1 MKITLVTAA
10 ANVLV
15 IGTVI
20 AGPETIVRERAK
32 ELSNQNN
39 VRQGV
44 APPTQP
50 QQPAPAPTTSPGTPA
65 PAAPQKSQ
73 AVLQFETDLG
83 AIKSNDSITPAIK
96 QKLATDILAIAEG
109 TKPAA
114 TAAAKLAEDLATAAS
129 VKPLDPK
136 YRSRL
141 GMELDAILNPA
152 KYPKSNPAGIFS
164 DIQATFQANGSDRKQ
179 AVAIS
184 EDVKGL
190 R

>member
-1 MKITLVTAA
+1 MKLAWLLAVV
-10 ANVLV
+10 ANVLALESAL
-15 IGTVI
+15 

-50 QQPAPAPTTSPGTPA
+50 SQPSPTPGNTAPAPPP
-65 PAAPQKSQ
+65 KSQ
-73 AVLQFETDLG
+73 AVLQFEADLG
-83 AIKSNDSITPAIK
+83 SIKANDPVTPVIK

-109 TKPAA
+109 TKPSPA
-114 TAAAKLAEDLATAAS
+114 AAAKLAEDLATAAS
-129 VKPLDPK
+129 AKPLKPE

-141 GMELDAILNPA
+141 GTELDAILNPA
-152 KYPKSNPAGIFS
+152 KYPKSNPSGIFS
-164 DIQATFQANGSDRKQ
+164 DIQATFQANGSERKQ

-184 EDVKGL
+184 DGVKGL

>member
-1 MKITLVTAA
+1 MKRALVMVA
-10 ANVLV
+10 ANVLF
-15 IGTVI
+15 IGSVF

-50 QQPAPAPTTSPGTPA
+50 AQPAPTSNPGTPA
-65 PAAPQKSQ
+65 PQAPPKSQ
-73 AVLQFETDLG
+73 AVLRFETDLA
-83 AIKSNDSITPAIK
+83 AIKANEPVTPALK
-96 QKLATDILAIAEG
+96 KKLADDILAIAEG
-109 TKPAA
+109 AKPSQ

-129 VKPLDPK
+129 AKPLDPK
-136 YRSRL
+136 YCSRL

-152 KYPKSNPAGIFS
+152 KYPKSNPSGIFS

-179 AVAIS
+179 AVLIAD
-184 EDVKGL
+184 DVKGL

>member
-1 MKITLVTAA
+1 MKISLVVGV

-15 IGTVI
+15 IGSVL

-44 APPTQP
+44 AAPTQAP
-50 QQPAPAPTTSPGTPA
+50 QAAPTTAPGTSQPQA
-65 PAAPQKSQ
+65 PPKSQ

-83 AIKSNDSITPAIK
+83 AIKANDPVTPAIK
-96 QKLATDILAIAEG
+96 QKLAADIVAIAEG
-109 TKPAA
+109 TKPSP

-129 VKPLDPK
+129 AKPLDPK
-136 YRSRL
+136 YRSKL

-152 KYPKSNPAGIFS
+152 KYPKANPSGIFS
-164 DIQATFQANGSDRKQ
+164 DVQATFQVNGSDRKQ
-179 AVAIS
+179 ALAIAD
-184 EDVKGL
+184 DVKGL

>member
-1 MKITLVTAA
+1 MKLALVVAV
-10 ANVLV
+10 ANVLA
-15 IGTVI
+15 IGSVL

-44 APPTQP
+44 APPTQA
-50 QQPAPAPTTSPGTPA
+50 QPTPTTTPGTPA
-65 PAAPQKSQ
+65 PAIPPKSQ

-83 AIKSNDSITPAIK
+83 SIKANDPVTAAIK
-96 QKLATDILAIAEG
+96 QKLTADIMAIAEG
-109 TKPAA
+109 TKPSA

-129 VKPLDPK
+129 AKPLDPK

-141 GMELDAILNPA
+141 GTELDAILNPT
-152 KYPKSNPAGIFS
+152 KYPKSNPSGIYS
-164 DIQATFQANGSDRKQ
+164 DIQATFQTNGLERKQ

-184 EDVKGL
+184 EDVKAL
-190 R
+190 K

>member
-1 MKITLVTAA
+1 MKLALVILA
-10 ANVLV
+10 ANVLLSESV
-15 IGTVI
+15 F

-44 APPTQP
+44 APPTQAP
-50 QQPAPAPTTSPGTPA
+50 HPAPANAPGTPA
-65 PAAPQKSQ
+65 PAAPPKSQ
-73 AVLQFETDLG
+73 AVLKFETDLG
-83 AIKSNDSITPAIK
+83 SIKANDAVSPIIK
-96 QKLATDILAIAEG
+96 QKLADDILAIAET

-114 TAAAKLAEDLATAAS
+114 AAAAKLAEDLATAAS
-129 VKPLDPK
+129 AKPLDPK

-141 GMELDAILNPA
+141 GTELDAILNPT
-152 KYPKSNPAGIFS
+152 KYPKSNPSGIFS
-164 DIQATFQANGSDRKQ
+164 DIQATFQANGADRKL

>member
-1 MKITLVTAA
+1 MKSAMVMAA

-15 IGTVI
+15 IGSVF

-44 APPTQP
+44 APPTQSA
-50 QQPAPAPTTSPGTPA
+50 QPASTATPGTPA
-65 PAAPQKSQ
+65 PQAPPKSQ
-73 AVLQFETDLG
+73 AVLQFEADLG
-83 AIKSNDSITPAIK
+83 AIKANDPVTPAVK
-96 QKLATDILAIAEG
+96 QKLANDIIAIAEVA
-109 TKPAA
+109 KPSQP
-114 TAAAKLAEDLATAAS
+114 AAAKLAEDLAKAAS
-129 VKPLDPK
+129 AKPLDPK

-152 KYPKSNPAGIFS
+152 KYPKSNPSGIYS
-164 DIQATFQANGSDRKQ
+164 DIQATFQANNPDRKV
-179 AVAIS
+179 AVAIAD
-184 EDVKGL
+184 DVKGL

>member
-1 MKITLVTAA
+1 MKIAWLLAV
-10 ANVLV
+10 ANVLALESV
-15 IGTVI
+15 L

-50 QQPAPAPTTSPGTPA
+50 SQPAATATPGSTAPAPPPKSP
-65 PAAPQKSQ
+65 
-73 AVLQFETDLG
+73 AVLQFEADLG
-83 AIKSNDSITPAIK
+83 SIKPNDPVTPVIK

-109 TKPAA
+109 TKPSA

-129 VKPLDPK
+129 AKPLKPD

-152 KYPKSNPAGIFS
+152 KYPKSNPSGIFS
-164 DIQATFQANGSDRKQ
+164 DIQATFQANGSERKY

-184 EDVKGL
+184 DDVKGL
-190 R
+190 KQ

>member
-1 MKITLVTAA
+1 MKNAMVIAA
-10 ANVLV
+10 ANALL
-15 IGTVI
+15 IGSVF

-50 QQPAPAPTTSPGTPA
+50 AQPAPTATPGTPA
-65 PAAPQKSQ
+65 PQAPPKSQ
-73 AVLQFETDLG
+73 AVLRFETDLG
-83 AIKSNDSITPAIK
+83 AIKANDPVTPAIK
-96 QKLATDILAIAEG
+96 QKLTDDILAIAEG
-109 TKPAA
+109 TKLSQA
-114 TAAAKLAEDLATAAS
+114 AAAKLAEDLATAAS
-129 VKPLDPK
+129 AKPLEAK

-152 KYPKSNPAGIFS
+152 KYPKSNPSGIIS
-164 DIQATFQANGSDRKQ
+164 DIQATFQANNPDRKH
-179 AVAIS
+179 AVAIAD
-184 EDVKGL
+184 DVKNL

>member
-1 MKITLVTAA
+1 MKIALVVGV

-15 IGTVI
+15 IGSVI

-44 APPTQP
+44 APPTQAP
-50 QQPAPAPTTSPGTPA
+50 QAAPTTTPGTPPPQA
-65 PAAPQKSQ
+65 PPKSQ
-73 AVLQFETDLG
+73 AVSQFETDLG
-83 AIKSNDSITPAIK
+83 AIKANDPLTPAIK
-96 QKLATDILAIAEG
+96 KKLADDIQAIAQG
-109 TKPAA
+109 TKPSP

-129 VKPLDPK
+129 AKPLDPK
-136 YRSRL
+136 YRSKF

-152 KYPKSNPAGIFS
+152 KYPKANPSGIFS
-164 DIQATFQANGSDRKQ
+164 DIQATFQVNGSDRKQ
-179 AVAIS
+179 ALAIAD
-184 EDVKGL
+184 DVKAL

>member
-1 MKITLVTAA
+1 MKSALVMAA

-15 IGTVI
+15 IGSVF

-32 ELSNQNN
+32 ELNNQNN

-50 QQPAPAPTTSPGTPA
+50 PQPAPTTTPGTPA
-65 PAAPQKSQ
+65 PQAPPKSQ

-83 AIKSNDSITPAIK
+83 AIKANDPVTPAIK
-96 QKLATDILAIAEG
+96 QKLAADIIAIAEG
-109 TKPAA
+109 TKPSP

-129 VKPLDPK
+129 AKPLDPK
-136 YRSRL
+136 YRSKL

-152 KYPKSNPAGIFS
+152 KYPKANPSGIFS
-164 DIQATFQANGSDRKQ
+164 DIQATFQVNGSDRKQ
-179 AVAIS
+179 AVAIAD
-184 EDVKGL
+184 DVKGL

>member
-1 MKITLVTAA
+1 MKIALATAV

-15 IGTVI
+15 IGSVI

-44 APPTQP
+44 TPPTQAP
-50 QQPAPAPTTSPGTPA
+50 QPTPTTTPA
-65 PAAPQKSQ
+65 TPAQSAPPKSQ
-73 AVLQFETDLG
+73 AVLQFEADLG
-83 AIKSNDSITPAIK
+83 AIKANDPITPAIK
-96 QKLATDILAIAEG
+96 QKLAADILAIAEG
-109 TKPAA
+109 AKPAA
-114 TAAAKLAEDLATAAS
+114 PAAAKLAEDLATAAS
-129 VKPLDPK
+129 AKPLDPK

-141 GMELDAILNPA
+141 AMELDAILNPA
-152 KYPKSNPAGIFS
+152 KYPKSNPTGIFS

-190 R
+190 H

>member
-1 MKITLVTAA
+1 MKFAWVLAA
-10 ANVLV
+10 ANVLA
-15 IGTVI
+15 IGNVI

-44 APPTQP
+44 APPTQS
-50 QQPAPAPTTSPGTPA
+50 QPTPTTAPGTPPAQA
-65 PAAPQKSQ
+65 PPKSQ
-73 AVLQFETDLG
+73 AVLQFEADLG
-83 AIKSNDSITPAIK
+83 SIKANDPVTPAMK
-96 QKLATDILAIAEG
+96 QKLAADILAIAEG
-109 TKPAA
+109 TKPSP
-114 TAAAKLAEDLATAAS
+114 TSAAKLAEDLAMAAS
-129 VKPLDPK
+129 AKPLDAK

-141 GMELDAILNPA
+141 GTELDAILNPA
-152 KYPKSNPAGIFS
+152 KYPKSNPSGIVS
-164 DIQATFQANGSDRKQ
+164 DIQATFQTNGSDRKQ

>member
-1 MKITLVTAA
+1 MKIAWLLAV
-10 ANVLV
+10 ANVLALESV
-15 IGTVI
+15 L

-44 APPTQP
+44 APPTQAP
-50 QQPAPAPTTSPGTPA
+50 QPAATATPGSTVPAPPP
-65 PAAPQKSQ
+65 KSQ
-73 AVLQFETDLG
+73 AVLHFEADLG
-83 AIKSNDSITPAIK
+83 SIKANDPVTPVIT
-96 QKLATDILAIAEG
+96 QKLAADILAIAEG
-109 TKPAA
+109 TKPSAA
-114 TAAAKLAEDLATAAS
+114 AAAKLAEDLATSAS
-129 VKPLDPK
+129 AKPLKPE

-152 KYPKSNPAGIFS
+152 KYPKSNPSGIFS
-164 DIQATFQANGSDRKQ
+164 DIQATFQTNGSERKH

-184 EDVKGL
+184 DDVKGL

>member
-1 MKITLVTAA
+1 MKLALVTAA

-15 IGTVI
+15 IGSVF

-44 APPTQP
+44 APPTQAP
-50 QQPAPAPTTSPGTPA
+50 QPAPATAPA
-65 PAAPQKSQ
+65 AAAPQKSQ

-83 AIKSNDSITPAIK
+83 AIKANDSITPAIK
-96 QKLATDILAIAEG
+96 QKLSTDVLAIAEG
-109 TKPAA
+109 TKPAP
-114 TAAAKLAEDLATAAS
+114 TASAKLAEDLANAAS
-129 VKPLDPK
+129 AKPLDPK

-152 KYPKSNPAGIFS
+152 KYPKSNPTGIFS
-164 DIQATFQANGSDRKQ
+164 DIQATFQANGCERKQ

-184 EDVKGL
+184 DDVKGL

>member
-1 MKITLVTAA
+1 MAA

-15 IGTVI
+15 IGSVM

-44 APPTQP
+44 APPTQTP
-50 QQPAPAPTTSPGTPA
+50 QSTPATTPGTAAAPAPPR
-65 PAAPQKSQ
+65 SQ
-73 AVLQFETDLG
+73 AVTQFEADLG
-83 AIKSNDSITPAIK
+83 SIKANDAITPAIK
-96 QKLATDILAIAEG
+96 QKLAADVLAIAEG

-129 VKPLDPK
+129 AKPLDPK

-141 GMELDAILNPA
+141 ALELDAILNPA
-152 KYPKSNPAGIFS
+152 KYPKSNPSGIFS
-164 DIQATFQANGSDRKQ
+164 DIQATFQTNGSERKQ

-184 EDVKGL
+184 DDVKGL

>member
-1 MKITLVTAA
+1 MKLALVTVA
-10 ANVLV
+10 ANVLLV
-15 IGTVI
+15 GSVF

-50 QQPAPAPTTSPGTPA
+50 PQPAPASTPGTSA
-65 PAAPQKSQ
+65 PAAPQKSA
-73 AVLQFETDLG
+73 AVLKFEADLG
-83 AIKSNDSITPAIK
+83 SIKANDAISPVIK
-96 QKLATDILAIAEG
+96 QKLADDIIAIAES
-109 TKPAA
+109 TKPAP

-129 VKPLDPK
+129 AKPLDPK

-152 KYPKSNPAGIFS
+152 KYPKSNPSGIFS
-164 DIQATFQANGSDRKQ
+164 DIQATFQANGSERKQ

-184 EDVKGL
+184 DDVKAL

>member
-1 MKITLVTAA
+1 MKHALVAA
-10 ANVLV
+10 AATVFV
-15 IGTVI
+15 IGSVI

-44 APPTQP
+44 APPAQAP
-50 QQPAPAPTTSPGTPA
+50 QPAPAAAPGSTAPA
-65 PAAPQKSQ
+65 PPPKSQ
-73 AVLQFETDLG
+73 AVLQFEADLG
-83 AIKSNDSITPAIK
+83 SIKANDPVTPVMK
-96 QKLATDILAIAEG
+96 QKLATNILAIAVG
-109 TKPAA
+109 TKPSA

-129 VKPLDPK
+129 AKPLDPK

-152 KYPKSNPAGIFS
+152 KYPKSNPTGIFS

-184 EDVKGL
+184 DDVKGL